1 MTMDAQF
8 IGFTIEVIGKLM
20 IGFTAIAVHHRFLK
34 ERKVDARVFKSMR
47 REQIIGMLG
56 MFLIVAGYFMQI
68 PSLI

>member
-1 MTMDAQF
+1 
-8 IGFTIEVIGKLM
+8 L
-20 IGFTAIAVHHRFLK
+20 
-34 ERKVDARVFKSMR
+34 VDARVFKSMR